1 MINIYVARHGQ
12 DIDNSNGILNG
23 HRNEPLTDLGRQQ
36 ALDVGKKMLR
46 EGFRLLQQTELAQYP
61 SSTNHV
67 TTALSA
73 IYSSPLQRAYETAQ
87 IFADILSG
95 DKKSSNEVQV
105 LDALIE
111 RDFGIMTGM
120 PTSSILE
127 KCGRDRV
134 FSTETI
140 DYFIDP
146 AGAETFDDLIIRAK
160 KLLSYIEQEIGDN
173 NDDTGSNP
181 KSILLV
187 THGDFGKMLYAAFY
201 GRDWKD
207 VLKQFH
213 FGNSEVL
220 LLAKDSPPENAHVF
234 ETSQFNS

>member
-36 ALDVGKKMLR
+36 ARDVGKKMLQ
-46 EGFRLLQQTELAQYP
+46 EGFRLLQQSELAHP
-61 SSTNHV
+61 SSTNHA
-67 TTALSA
+67 TTTLSA

-87 IFADILSG
+87 IFSNILSG
-95 DKKSSNEVQV
+95 EKKPSIEVQV

-111 RDFGIMTGM
+111 RDFGVMTGM

-127 KCGRDRV
+127 KCGRDHV

-140 DYFIDP
+140 HYFIDP
-146 AGAETFDDLIIRAK
+146 VGAETFDDLIIRAK

-173 NDDTGSNP
+173 GDNTDSGP

-187 THGDFGKMLYAAFY
+187 THGDFGKMLYAAY
-201 GRDWKD
+201 YNIDWKE

-234 ETSQFNS
+234 ETSQYNS